1 MVSRSTPEGRKHHIS
16 KTAIRSRH
24 DDGIKRRKR
33 STTASRISAPEC
45 DSFAFVC
52 DRCCRLLR
60 RPVRS
65 SSSPSAAGGSKRRST
80 SSCLLC
86 CALAAPQEA
95 SMILQGA
102 REELA
107 NEGGLNTSRAAGVI
121 DKSIATR
128 QSPPL
133 SSPSPSEFVF
143 SG

>member
-1 MVSRSTPEGRKHHIS
+1 
-16 KTAIRSRH
+16 
-24 DDGIKRRKR
+24 
-33 STTASRISAPEC
+33 
-45 DSFAFVC
+45 
-52 DRCCRLLR
+52 
-60 RPVRS
+60 VRS

-128 QSPPL
+128 HSPIAAPIVAFAVGVRVLWLEENRVVYLSLLCPL
-133 SSPSPSEFVF
+133 RRRNR
-143 SG
+143 